1 MALIESERPINACRS
16 TVWEI
21 ITDIGHFPLWDSGFT
36 AVSGRI
42 RNGGTIRVRTRTGRG
57 RSFRVLVEQIPGE
70 VMTWTRAVSPGLG
83 KSVRTFSLSRHD
95 GMTRLRV
102 WDETKGPLR
111 GLIRS
116 PFSATNQ
123 DLDDFI
129 NAVRKRAELLG

>member
-1 MALIESERPINACRS
+1 MALIKSQRLINACRS
-16 TVWEI
+16 TVWDI
-21 ITDIGHFPLWDSGFT
+21 ITDARNFTVWDSGIT

-42 RNGGTIRVRTRTGRG
+42 RNGGTIIFRTLTGGR
-57 RSFRVLVEQIPGE
+57 RSFRVHVEQIPGE

-102 WDETKGPLR
+102 WDENRGPLR